1 MNKSVQFFGRLIT
14 AIVILGITAFFTPG
28 FTYASAWILV
38 TAIAL
43 LCVIDFL
50 ISLALF
56 PHPILKA
63 IIGFVISGVALYLI
77 QFIVVGY
84 TISWLSLLFG
94 AILYGVVDYML
105 PSNYTTQKNK
115 KED

>member
-38 TAIAL
+38 TAIVL
-43 LCVIDFL
+43 LCLIDFL
-50 ISLALF
+50 ISLAMF
-56 PHPILKA
+56 SHPIIKA
-63 IIGFVISGVALYLI
+63 IIGLILSGITLYLI

-84 TISWLSLLFG
+84 TVSWLALLFG
-94 AILYGVVDYML
+94 AILYAVVDYML
-105 PSNYTTQKNK
+105 PSNYSKN
-115 KED
+115 